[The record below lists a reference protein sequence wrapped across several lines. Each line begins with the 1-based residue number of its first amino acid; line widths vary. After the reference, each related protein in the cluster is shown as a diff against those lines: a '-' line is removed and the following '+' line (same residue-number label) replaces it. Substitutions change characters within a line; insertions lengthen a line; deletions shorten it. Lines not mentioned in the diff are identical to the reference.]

1 MLQPYTYCSF
11 TEHICIISALV
22 PLQYTWQSIP
32 ALFDTLAFRV
42 AYPPLPLAC
51 LPTLLFYRMEWDT
64 PDRLHTGH
72 SCCQG
77 GPPPSQTGPFTW
89 NPLWFE
95 IWIKVKLFDTFAIR
109 LAQCP
114 PSALPLIRWSTRN
127 GIHWI
132 DLICATV
139 WVVLYLLVHC
149 LAPFGPLLGKQNVLI

>member
-11 TEHICIISALV
+11 TEHILYNFRFSAIAVHLAEHPCAIWHSGV
-22 PLQYTWQSIP
+22 SGFLPSSSIG
-32 ALFDTLAFRV
+32 L
-42 AYPPLPLAC
+42 C
-51 LPTLLFYRMEWDT
+51 LPALLFYRMEWDT

-89 NPLWFE
+89 NPLWLE

-114 PSALPLIRWSTRN
+114 PSALPLIRWN
-127 GIHWI
+127 GLHWI
-132 DLICATV
+132 DLIH
-139 WVVLYLLVHC
+139 VLQSGWSSIYWSTALPLLVHY
-149 LAPFGPLLGKQNVLI
+149 